1 MKMIA
6 GNFVNYIISNLTFP
20 LEEQDHME
28 SGKDFWCL
36 DWWVIEICKY
46 FFEGEEGY
54 LRFPIARRLIG
65 NRSFRKEDIVEAT
78 LSRIEMVEQ
87 VKELDSNNIIVIEK
101 ARGLDT
107 AMVNSLKNWDN
118 ITVFVKNTYPQV
130 VEKTKG
136 YLSQFSNV
144 KVVEGKG
151 FGTNSFMAS
160 AIGFQGGIK

>member
-6 GNFVNYIISNLTFP
+6 GNFVNYIISNLIFP

-28 SGKDFWCL
+28 LGKDFWCL
-36 DWWVIEICKY
+36 DWWIIEICKY

-65 NRSFRKEDIVEAT
+65 NRCFRKEDIVEAA
-78 LSRIEMVEQ
+78 LSRMEMVSAA
-87 VKELDSNNIIVIEK
+87 KELSSNNIIVIER

-107 AMVNSLKNWDN
+107 AMINSLKEWNE
-118 ITVFVKNTYPQV
+118 IVVFVKNTYPQV

-136 YLSQFSNV
+136 YLSQFPNV
-144 KVVEGKG
+144 KIVEGEG
-151 FGTNSFMAS
+151 FGINSFMAN